1 MQDLDIF
8 VTEFLIKEKI
18 NKPKVST
25 KANINNILQIQKYQL
40 S

>member
-8 VTEFLIKEKI
+8 VNEFLIKKKKI

-25 KANINNILQIQKYQL
+25 KANINNILQI
-40 S
+40 